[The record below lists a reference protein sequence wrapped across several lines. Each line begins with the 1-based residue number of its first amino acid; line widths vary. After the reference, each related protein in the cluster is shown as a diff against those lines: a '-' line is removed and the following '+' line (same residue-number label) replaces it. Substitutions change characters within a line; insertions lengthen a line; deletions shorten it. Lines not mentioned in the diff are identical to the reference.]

1 MNNNLNNLILKHIT
15 NKSKIK
21 KKKFR
26 LKNKL
31 N

>member
-1 MNNNLNNLILKHIT
+1 MNNNLNNLKLKHIT
-15 NKSKIK
+15 KKTKI
-21 KKKFR
+21 KKFR

>member
-21 KKKFR
+21 KFR